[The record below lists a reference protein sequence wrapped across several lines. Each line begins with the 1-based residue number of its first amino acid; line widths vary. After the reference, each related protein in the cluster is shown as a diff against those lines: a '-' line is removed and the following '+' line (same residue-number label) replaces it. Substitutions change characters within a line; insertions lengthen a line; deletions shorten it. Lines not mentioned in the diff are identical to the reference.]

1 MISIITIS
9 FNQLPFLERCI
20 NSISNQS
27 DSNYEHII
35 VDAGSTDG
43 SRELITSRQDCFSHI
58 IFEDDNGPAD
68 GLNKGFSR
76 ASGDIYCFINSDDM
90 LESDSILIVHQY
102 FYRNPD
108 VDIASGHSYIR
119 SSNDR
124 IKRILYS
131 DRHNIFYA
139 AMNTSIIAQQST
151 FFRAHL
157 FTRSRIRFNL
167 NNRIAWDYEFFLEC
181 RLAGARFGLIPYILS
196 SYRVYPGTI
205 TSSPDL
211 SEKIKQYESEIFS
224 KVFPKSLSRFRLF
237 IKPLFAITRKI
248 FNLRDTMERL
258 YNGPVVQ

>member
-35 VDAGSTDG
+35 VDAGRPTAQESWLLG
-43 SRELITSRQDCFSHI
+43 QDCFSHI

-90 LESDSILIVHQY
+90 LEPDSILIAHQY
-102 FYRNPD
+102 FYCNPD

-119 SSNDR
+119 SSNDH
-124 IKRILYS
+124 IMRILYS
-131 DRHNIFYA
+131 DRYNIFYA

-151 FFRAHL
+151 FFRSHL
-157 FTRSRIRFNL
+157 FTRSRIRFNI

-196 SYRVYPGTI
+196 SYRTI
-205 TSSPDL
+205 L
-211 SEKIKQYESEIFS
+211 A
-224 KVFPKSLSRFRLF
+224 R
-237 IKPLFAITRKI
+237 
-248 FNLRDTMERL
+248 
-258 YNGPVVQ
+258 